1 MLKLFIGYVYGFLI
15 AFMFNSCAQQ
25 VVYKEV
31 KVPITC
37 NVEIPKK
44 PAYTDD
50 FLNDLKE
57 FLIYSEI
64 LEKTLYFCVYGKSK

>member
-1 MLKLFIGYVYGFLI
+1 MLKLFIGYVYGFFI

-31 KVPITC
+31 KIPIRC

-50 FLNDLKE
+50 FLKDLKE
-57 FLIYSEI
+57 FLIYSEM
-64 LEKTLYFCVYGKSK
+64 LEKTLYFCIYGKNK